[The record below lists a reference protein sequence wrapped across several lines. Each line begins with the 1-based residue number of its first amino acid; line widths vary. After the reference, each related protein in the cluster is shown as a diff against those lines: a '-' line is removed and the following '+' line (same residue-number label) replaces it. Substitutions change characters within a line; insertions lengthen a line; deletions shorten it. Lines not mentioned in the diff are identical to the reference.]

1 MAPAA
6 YWPATALASEVINE
20 LDELLETGF
29 RGREVDLVIKMVER
43 LDVIENDTDD
53 MQIKLRKALRLAEKE
68 LNPIDVM
75 FLYRTLEWIGDL
87 ADVALKVGSRL
98 EIMLAR

>member
-1 MAPAA
+1 
-6 YWPATALASEVINE
+6 
-20 LDELLETGF
+20 
-29 RGREVDLVIKMVER
+29 
-43 LDVIENDTDD
+43 